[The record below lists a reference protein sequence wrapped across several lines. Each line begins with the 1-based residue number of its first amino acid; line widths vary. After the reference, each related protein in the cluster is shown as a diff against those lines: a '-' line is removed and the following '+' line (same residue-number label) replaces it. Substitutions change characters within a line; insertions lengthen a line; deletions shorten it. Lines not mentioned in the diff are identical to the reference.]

1 MRTSGGWSRR
11 YLMRAAAGILIGIAS
26 FASAKAQTADPATTD
41 FGGPRWV
48 ATWGIPPMANGSAF
62 GAGSRSFD
70 NQTLRQ
76 IVPISVGGSRVRI
89 KLSNEYG
96 VGALIVGSAHVAI
109 QSTGA
114 STVPGTDRPLTFR
127 GQESVV
133 IPQGATA
140 FSDPVNFAVP
150 SNAKLAISLYF
161 PQNTG
166 FVTYHENGTQTA
178 YTSTPGNF
186 SDAVDLP
193 VQDDTSVSRYV
204 LTFVEVLSQKR
215 VDGLAIFG
223 DSISEGSTTTLNANR
238 RASDVLSRWFNPPFA
253 PARLAVLNQSTGCGR
268 LLFDT
273 CGPKGLSRFDRE
285 VLNATGVNQVLVELG
300 LGDIIFPTAVG
311 MPEELVSADQIIAGL
326 KQLIRRAHQGG
337 LRIYGATIPPNAS
350 TPFGGVYTPENEAKR
365 QAVNRWIRTSRQ
377 FDAVVDYDQALR
389 DPNDPD
395 QLLPAYDSGDGI
407 HPNDAGHEAI
417 ARAIALSL
425 H

>member
-1 MRTSGGWSRR
+1 MKIFGW
-11 YLMRAAAGILIGIAS
+11 LVRAAAGVLFGIAGLTS
-26 FASAKAQTADPATTD
+26 VSAQTADTASAD
-41 FGGPRWV
+41 FGGPKWV
-48 ATWGIPPMANGSAF
+48 ATWGVPPMPNGSAF

-96 VGALIVGSAHVAI
+96 VGALIVGSAHVGV

-114 STVPGTDRPLTFR
+114 SIVSGTDKALTFR

-133 IPQGATA
+133 IPQGATV
-140 FSDPVNFAVP
+140 FSDPVNFTVA
-150 SNAKLAISLYF
+150 SNARLAISLYF

-193 VQDDTSVSRYV
+193 VQDDASISKYV
-204 LTFVEVLSQKR
+204 LTFVEVLSQRR

-223 DSISEGSTTTLNANR
+223 DSVSEGATTTLNANR
-238 RASDVLSRWFNPPFA
+238 RVSDVLSRWFNLPYGPG
-253 PARLAVLNQSTGCGR
+253 RLAVLNQSTGCGR
-268 LLFDT
+268 LLFDF
-273 CGPKGLSRFDRE
+273 CGPNGLSRFDRE
-285 VLNATGVNQVLVELG
+285 VLNATGVNQVVIALG
-300 LGDIIFPTAVG
+300 LVDIIYPTAFGV
-311 MPEELVSADQIIAGL
+311 PAELVTADQIIAGL
-326 KQLIRRAHQGG
+326 RQLVRRARQNG
-337 LRIYGATIPPNAS
+337 LRVYGATIPPNGS

-365 QAVNRWIRTSRQ
+365 QAVNQWIRTSRQ
-377 FDAVVDYDQALR
+377 FDGVADYDLALR

-395 QLLPAYDSGDGI
+395 QLLAAYDSGDGI
-407 HPNDAGHEAI
+407 HPSDAGHEAM

-425 H
+425 R